1 MNSKHI
7 SDTMQAGSRMS
18 LLQLPAESLDRIF
31 RLLPLDNLALL
42 MLVCTRFRQVVLDTL
57 TTVTIDTTLTT
68 GTGERL
74 VIVVTLVTIMTNSP
88 CCC

>member
-1 MNSKHI
+1 MR
-7 SDTMQAGSRMS
+7 AGSRMS

-57 TTVTIDTTLTT
+57 TTITIDTTLTT

-88 CCC
+88 CFC